1 MLCPTYCNLSI
12 SPSSEYSGLIPFRI
26 DWFDLSAVQGTLKS
40 LLQHHNSKASI
51 LQHSVFFMV
60 QLSHPYTTTGK
71 TIALTIRTFV
81 SKVMSLL
88 CSILSTFVIGFLPRS
103 KYLLILWLHSQT
115 IIEEKLPNALEGKL
129 QIDFPSSSTQWSPF
143 DTKIGQVPVV
153 LVSTQTLWSIILQN
167 LA

>member
-1 MLCPTYCNLSI
+1 MTP
-12 SPSSEYSGLIPFRI
+12 
-26 DWFDLSAVQGTLKS
+26 
-40 LLQHHNSKASI
+40 
-51 LQHSVFFMV
+51 
-60 QLSHPYTTTGK
+60 GK

-153 LVSTQTLWSIILQN
+153 LSIHTDSLVYYPAEPSLNSLPSRMYIHLEHVNPSSIFHIILILLLSIYLN
-167 LA
+167 RINHLLVSVLITMSHSPIGRYCDHLVHA

>member
-1 MLCPTYCNLSI
+1 MTP
-12 SPSSEYSGLIPFRI
+12 
-26 DWFDLSAVQGTLKS
+26 
-40 LLQHHNSKASI
+40 
-51 LQHSVFFMV
+51 
-60 QLSHPYTTTGK
+60 GK
-71 TIALTIRTFV
+71 TIALTLRTFV